1 MKLTRRYVP
10 ICLIVV
16 GLVLPH
22 LVSAA
27 SDGASIFEDS
37 CSGCHNA
44 SSRPLEKEHM
54 TKDQWKETVERMASV
69 GADIPS
75 GKKLEL
81 LLDYLVSKYG
91 PTGTATDKGIK

>member
-1 MKLTRRYVP
+1 MQLTRKF
-10 ICLIVV
+10 ILV
-16 GLVLPH
+16 GLIAIGFVLPS

-27 SDGASIFEDS
+27 NNGASIFDDS

-44 SSRPLEKEHM
+44 SSRPLDKIHLTKE
-54 TKDQWKETVERMASV
+54 QWKETVERMVSM

-91 PTGTATDKGIK
+91 PTGTATDKGSK